1 MNILAIDSSSKVA
14 SCALLSSE
22 KLLGEVYLDTG
33 LVHSTTL
40 APMVKNLLDLSGFNI
55 KDVDLFCVSNGPGS
69 FTGVRIGASLVKGM
83 ALALGKKTLGVST
96 LYSMAFNA
104 VDLKDAVICPCM
116 DARRNQFYSALF
128 NLENFKV
135 SRITEDTAISAED
148 LLLKLEENKNEN
160 IILVGDGA
168 DLFFNFVKEKDIAL
182 NSKIRIL
189 SSGYRYQ
196 TAKNVAFAALNL
208 LEKGEKTVHPKDLA
222 VNYLRPSQAEISN
235 NLKLS

>member
-14 SCALLSSE
+14 SCAILSGE
-22 KLLGEVYLDTG
+22 KLLGEVYLDAG

-40 APMVKNLLDLSGFNI
+40 APMVKNLLDLSSFNI
-55 KDVDLFCVSNGPGS
+55 KEVDLFCVSNGPGS
-69 FTGVRIGASLVKGM
+69 FTGVRIGVSLVKGM